1 MKYSQPIRILHALLA
16 FAITLQLL
24 LSTVMRQL
32 RPGRARTAL
41 EAVTFAW
48 HQYVGL
54 ALVIILAVHWLLQMA
69 RHAPKGLAHLFPWF
83 SRDRMERLK
92 LEAHELLTLR
102 LREPEKQ
109 DAIAGAFQGL
119 GIVIAT
125 VMAITGCAVYFGM
138 ADDGTMSATTR
149 SIRSVHTTVALLMWG
164 YLGVHV
170 AATLAHLAVGHRSIL
185 AIFRLR
191 NR

>member
-1 MKYSQPIRILHALLA
+1 M
-16 FAITLQLL
+16 
-24 LSTVMRQL
+24 
-32 RPGRARTAL
+32 
-41 EAVTFAW
+41 
-48 HQYVGL
+48 
-54 ALVIILAVHWLLQMA
+54 
-69 RHAPKGLAHLFPWF
+69 
-83 SRDRMERLK
+83 
-92 LEAHELLTLR
+92 
-102 LREPEKQ
+102 
-109 DAIAGAFQGL
+109 
-119 GIVIAT
+119 IAT
-125 VMAITGCAVYFGM
+125 VMAIRGCAVYFGM